1 MEKEYLIVV
10 KNRKNKLVE
19 NYYMPEIDDF
29 EIITKMLKIY
39 DEAIKV
45 FNCKILIIDE
55 NGKTILDIGEN

>member
-1 MEKEYLIVV
+1 MEKEYLIIV
-10 KNRKNKLVE
+10 KNRKNKVVE

-45 FNCKILIIDE
+45 YNCKILIIDE
-55 NGKTILDIGEN
+55 NGRTILDIE

>member
-10 KNRKNKLVE
+10 KNRKNKVVE
-19 NYYMPEIDDF
+19 NYYMLEIDDF

-45 FNCKILIIDE
+45 YNCKLLIIDE
-55 NGKTILDIGEN
+55 NGRTILDIQ

>member
-1 MEKEYLIVV
+1 MEKEYLIVI
-10 KNRKNKLVE
+10 KNRKNKVVE

-45 FNCKILIIDE
+45 YNCKILIIDE
-55 NGKTILDIGEN
+55 NGRTILDIE